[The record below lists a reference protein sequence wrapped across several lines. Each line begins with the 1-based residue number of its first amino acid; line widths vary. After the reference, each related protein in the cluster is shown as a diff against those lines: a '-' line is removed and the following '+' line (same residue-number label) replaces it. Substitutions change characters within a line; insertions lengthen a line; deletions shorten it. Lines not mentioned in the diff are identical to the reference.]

1 MNKSSLITI
10 VDYGMGN
17 IKSIQKGFE
26 KVGAKVLV
34 SADPDEIRNAE
45 RVVIPGVGAFKI
57 GMKVLLEKKID
68 SSLKDFVKK
77 GNPLLGI
84 CLGMQMM
91 MRSSEEQGLTSGLGL
106 INGNVIRIPEGS
118 GKEKNKIPHIGWN
131 KIYQENNLQ
140 ESILKDVKE
149 KDFFYFV
156 HSFMCQ
162 IKNKKNILASS
173 KYNDCIITA
182 AIQYENLI
190 GLQFH
195 PEKSSNIG
203 LTILRNFL
211 KI

>member
-140 ESILKDVKE
+140 DSILKDVKE

>member
-26 KVGAKVLV
+26 KVGAEVLV
-34 SADPDEIRNAE
+34 SANPDEIRNAE

-57 GMKVLLEKKID
+57 GMHVLLEKKLD
-68 SSLKDFVKK
+68 ASLKDFVKK

-91 MRSSEEQGLTSGLGL
+91 MDFSEEQGITSGLGL
-106 INGNVIRIPEGS
+106 INGKVIKIPEGS

-131 KIYQENNLQ
+131 KIYQENNMQ
-140 ESILKDVKE
+140 RSILKDVKE
-149 KDFFYFV
+149 NDFFYFV

-162 IKNKKNILASS
+162 TKNKRDKLASS

-195 PEKSSNIG
+195 PEKSSKIG
-203 LTILRNFL
+203 LSILRNFL
-211 KI
+211 EI